1 LRLFEEQKKL
11 VEEKKKEVPF
21 LDEENLREL
30 LETIKYCL
38 DHSAKIV
45 ILLLSYDKP
54 TAIYNQVFSVEF
66 FVEYLQN
73 VKLKRKKKKIFK
85 D

>member
-1 LRLFEEQKKL
+1 MRLFEEQKKL

-54 TAIYNQVFSVEF
+54 TAIYI
-66 FVEYLQN
+66 
-73 VKLKRKKKKIFK
+73 KLKRKKKKIFK